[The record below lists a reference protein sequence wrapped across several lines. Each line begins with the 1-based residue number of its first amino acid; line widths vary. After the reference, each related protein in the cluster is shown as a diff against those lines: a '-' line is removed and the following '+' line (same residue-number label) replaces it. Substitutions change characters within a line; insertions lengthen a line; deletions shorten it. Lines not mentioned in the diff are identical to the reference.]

1 MRTGRNSWLLPVLL
15 NSGLLQGAVY
25 VVRPMVSYKT
35 VDLGADALL
44 VGLVGATFAL
54 APLLFAIQIGRW
66 VDRGFE
72 GRAMVLGSTLALG
85 TTIGL
90 IFVESIPLLI
100 LAMPILGIGHL
111 LVMTGGQTMIAN
123 RSDNKKYEKN
133 FGLLTFYASLG
144 HAIGPLAGGLLAD
157 RGGVNIDVDAAFMF
171 ALLMFIAAT
180 VVVIPLFKKSLGKDT
195 VPSLDARSVRRVLT
209 IKGFPSA
216 MFVAGSITAVI
227 DVTLIFLPL
236 LGRELGLSA
245 TQVGILLALRAASS
259 MLVRLVLGPTST
271 RLGMRVTL
279 HYGSVITFVSVLMI
293 AFVTDF
299 WWLAVIMS
307 ISGLAMGVGQ
317 PVTMAWVSRI
327 SEPENR
333 GLAISIRLTS
343 NRFGQVVVPAL
354 AGAIATGGVGTV
366 FLMLAVL
373 QLASI
378 VVTESALRPRG
389 KKDQEGED
397 DTSQG

>member
-1 MRTGRNSWLLPVLL
+1 MRTGSNPWLLPVLL

-25 VVRPMVSYKT
+25 VVRPMVSYKS

-85 TTIGL
+85 TTVGL

-171 ALLMFIAAT
+171 AVLLFIAAT
-180 VVVIPLFKKSLGKDT
+180 VVVIPLFRKSTGKDT
-195 VPSLDARSVRRVLT
+195 LPSLDARSVRRVLT
-209 IKGFPSA
+209 TKGFPSA

-245 TQVGILLALRAASS
+245 TQVGVLLALRAASS

-279 HYGSVITFVSVLMI
+279 HYGSVVTFVSVLMI

-299 WWLAVIMS
+299 WWLALIMS

-327 SEPENR
+327 SSPENR

-366 FLMLAVL
+366 FLMLALL

-378 VVTESALRPRG
+378 VVTEKALGTLG
-389 KKDQEGED
+389 KKNQEDED
-397 DTSQG
+397 DTSQS